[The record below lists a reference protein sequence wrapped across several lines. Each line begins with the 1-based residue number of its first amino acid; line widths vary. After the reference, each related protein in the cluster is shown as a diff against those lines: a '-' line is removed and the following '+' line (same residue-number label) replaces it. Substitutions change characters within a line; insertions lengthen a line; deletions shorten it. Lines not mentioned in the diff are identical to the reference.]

1 MQPGKN
7 ALMRIAGSN
16 IEDEK
21 FMLLTRYTDDDTAL
35 RISVEKAAVTC
46 IGFFVRSSALV
57 IGLQFGGLHIIHLR
71 GEMNL

>member
-1 MQPGKN
+1 
-7 ALMRIAGSN
+7 
-16 IEDEK
+16 
-21 FMLLTRYTDDDTAL
+21 MLLTRYTDDDTAL
-35 RISVEKAAVTC
+35 RISVDKAAVTC